1 MVRVSVDFG
10 YDVHTISIA
19 KGTFAQI
26 QTGKLLTLQG
36 QGFPVEGLIEPDH
49 WAFNHG
55 ALGAVHVF
63 TDSGRDVFEGGFGD
77 AEVAVHRD

>member
-1 MVRVSVDFG
+1 MIRVIVDNG
-10 YDVHTISIA
+10 YDLHSIRISEA
-19 KGTFAQI
+19 AFAQI
-26 QTGKLLTLQG
+26 QTGKPVTFQG

-63 TDSGRDVFEGGFGD
+63 TDSGRDVFEGGLRD
-77 AEVAVHRD
+77 AEVTVHRD